1 MAVISQT
8 LTGAGKQGEN
18 IGKNI
23 HVQVLASTNIT
34 QAQLDSVLEQI
45 AQTTTIIS
53 VGPFDNVGY
62 TTDNLGIVTE
72 GDAKVADDS
81 SNAFGIASATWTT
94 VTGF

>member
-8 LTGAGKQGEN
+8 LTGAGKHGEN

-23 HVQVLASTNIT
+23 NVQVLSSTNLT

-45 AQTTTIIS
+45 AQTTTIVS
-53 VGPFDNVGY
+53 VGPFTAGV
-62 TTDNLGIVTE
+62 TDALGIVTE

-81 SNAFGIASATWTT
+81 SNAFGISSATWAT